1 MRKLL
6 IGFGVGVTALFNMH
20 HSSAAPADDDFREAG
35 AQLAGARGSLGPSV
49 YDARGKPVGRYNPFG
64 PTLLDVQG
72 ALIAVYP
79 ERDAEGGQYDAGA
92 VRWSANG
99 AALFYAAQ
107 DCAGT
112 PLINNTTGGPPG
124 TRPSALVRDSSGNL
138 IAYIGAKGRSAAQS
152 YRSWRD
158 TQNGACTNVWGTPVP
173 INTWALEKTV
183 IINQLYPEPLTV
195 K

>member
-6 IGFGVGVTALFNMH
+6 VAFGVSITFLFSMH
-20 HSSAAPADDDFREAG
+20 HSSAAPLDDLREAS
-35 AQLAGARGSLGPSV
+35 AQLAKAKTLLGPSI
-49 YDARGKPVGRYNPFG
+49 YDARGKPAGRYTPFG
-64 PTLLDVQG
+64 PTLLDIDG

-79 ERDAEGGQYDAGA
+79 ERVTEGGQYDADA

-112 PLINNTTGGPPG
+112 PLINNTTGGPAG
-124 TRPSALVRDSSGNL
+124 TRPAALERDSSGNL
-138 IAYIGAKGRSAAQS
+138 IAYVGVKGRSASQS

-173 INTWALEKTV
+173 INTWSLEKTV
-183 IINQLYPEPLTV
+183 IINLLYPEPLSV
-195 K
+195 R

>member
-6 IGFGVGVTALFNMH
+6 IAVGVGITCLINMH
-20 HSSAAPADDDFREAG
+20 HSSAAPLDDDLREAA
-35 AQLAGARGSLGPSV
+35 AQLARARTSLGPGV
-49 YDARGKPVGRYNPFG
+49 YDAKGKPAGRYNPFG
-64 PTLLDVQG
+64 PTLLDVEG

-79 ERDAEGGQYDAGA
+79 ERLTEGGQYDAGA

-124 TRPSALVRDSSGNL
+124 TRPVALERDSSGNL
-138 IAYIGAKGRSAAQS
+138 IAHVGAKGRSASQS

-158 TQNGACTNVWGTPVP
+158 TQNGVCTNVWGTPVP
-173 INTWALEKTV
+173 INTWPLEKTV
-183 IINQLYPEPLTV
+183 IINLLYPEPLSV